1 MIELII
7 NEGVITTSNSI
18 NILTN
23 NTERLTINNT

>member
-1 MIELII
+1 MIEIII
-7 NEGVITTSNSI
+7 NDGVITTGSSI

>member
-1 MIELII
+1 MVELII
-7 NEGVITTSNSI
+7 NEGVITTGNSI